1 MCYKE
6 YARNV
11 YHMRPH
17 FEMTRRVILFL
28 LMIYTFR
35 ASYGKERDNMVF
47 RTLKG
52 CRRSGPEQ
60 RYIFSLLEI
69 WNTLSEAKREEIR
82 DLIGRLAATPV
93 EGRALYDVLVR
104 QRSPQSVNFR
114 TGVSVQR
121 LYELRR
127 RFYDEFRR

>member
-1 MCYKE
+1 
-6 YARNV
+6 
-11 YHMRPH
+11 
-17 FEMTRRVILFL
+17 
-28 LMIYTFR
+28 
-35 ASYGKERDNMVF
+35 MVF

-52 CRRSGPEQ
+52 CRRSWPEQ

-69 WNTLSEAKREEIR
+69 WGALSEAKREEIR
-82 DLIGRLAATPV
+82 TLIGALAATPV

-127 RFYDEFRR
+127 RFYDEFRL

>member
-1 MCYKE
+1 
-6 YARNV
+6 
-11 YHMRPH
+11 
-17 FEMTRRVILFL
+17 
-28 LMIYTFR
+28 
-35 ASYGKERDNMVF
+35 MVF

-52 CRRSGPEQ
+52 CRRSGAEQ

-69 WNTLSEAKREEIR
+69 WSALDEPKREEIR
-82 DLIGRLAATPV
+82 ALIGALSATPL

-127 RFYDEFRR
+127 RFYDEFRL